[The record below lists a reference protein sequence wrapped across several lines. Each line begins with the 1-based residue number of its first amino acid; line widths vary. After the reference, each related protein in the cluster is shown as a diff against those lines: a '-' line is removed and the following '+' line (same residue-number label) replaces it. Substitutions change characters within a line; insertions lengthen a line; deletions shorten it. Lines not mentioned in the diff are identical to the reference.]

1 MEFQWHGLAS
11 LGLFGSVISL
21 KAVVENVI
29 YKFSIVMEQDV
40 RENSVVSLNNCH
52 KFKFINGCEDLDLR
66 VYTAIPVDF
75 VCKGP
80 KRSKK

>member
-1 MEFQWHGLAS
+1 
-11 LGLFGSVISL
+11 
-21 KAVVENVI
+21 
-29 YKFSIVMEQDV
+29 MEQDV